1 MIRQWIVACALG
13 VTVLVALVVWR
24 LSDHDLDWRQS
35 ERFNFTSGGASISGT
50 LWLPERAAHAA
61 VVLVHGDGPQ
71 DRVSGGGYA
80 PLINV
85 FLDQGIAV
93 ASWDK
98 PGVGASG
105 GNWLHQSM
113 ADRASET
120 SAALSLL
127 NQRFDDMALGAV
139 GFSQAGWVL
148 PQLTR
153 RDADFLVMVGPAVSW
168 QDQGDYYTRVRLAQ
182 DGLDPEMIQDI
193 IVAQTIA
200 DDHAFGSEAQVENAP
215 TGMSVDRWHFIRE
228 NRDADAR
235 LDLAQLDLPLLA
247 MWGADDLNVDAENDA
262 ALYRKSLEAGGVHN
276 KIILW
281 PAATHGLLKS
291 AAYNWQLTE
300 DWSPFAIARFLAEG
314 RFAFAPGA
322 LDEITGWIKERNQI

>member
-1 MIRQWIVACALG
+1 
-13 VTVLVALVVWR
+13 
-24 LSDHDLDWRQS
+24 
-35 ERFNFTSGGASISGT
+35 
-50 LWLPERAAHAA
+50 
-61 VVLVHGDGPQ
+61 
-71 DRVSGGGYA
+71 
-80 PLINV
+80 
-85 FLDQGIAV
+85 
-93 ASWDK
+93 
-98 PGVGASG
+98 
-105 GNWLHQSM
+105 
-113 ADRASET
+113 
-120 SAALSLL
+120 
-127 NQRFDDMALGAV
+127 
-139 GFSQAGWVL
+139 
-148 PQLTR
+148 
-153 RDADFLVMVGPAVSW
+153 
-168 QDQGDYYTRVRLAQ
+168 
-182 DGLDPEMIQDI
+182 MIQDI